1 MVRQISIRCCA
12 NYINYAFFLSGQCL
26 IVLID
31 PHFDFK
37 SVWRFP
43 RFKSKAWLIHLGVS
57 ENMVP
62 LIPKD
67 YHVSYFFHI
76 KITVWGYSKFKH
88 TDFGVH
94 SQKVITGKGIG
105 SRQITE
111 TNQRS
116 TLCLS
121 PNFPLPWQI
130 RTDKNQLVKP
140 KKSAQKPRF
149 SIFIWGYKPYYPL
162 YILYYQLQIRML
174 GPLVSGF
181 GPIPKWSHEMPW
193 LLLAICSG
201 VDASACDSID
211 GSEMASQSTEDEL
224 FIAIFT

>member
-1 MVRQISIRCCA
+1 MVRQISISCCA
-12 NYINYAFFLSGQCL
+12 NYAFFLSGQCL

-62 LIPKD
+62 LIRTD
-67 YHVSYFFHI
+67 YHVSYCFHI

-105 SRQITE
+105 SRQITV

-116 TLCLS
+116 TLCLPIPLCHGRS
-121 PNFPLPWQI
+121 GRIKINWSNKKKCTEATVFYFPL
-130 RTDKNQLVKP
+130 
-140 KKSAQKPRF
+140 
-149 SIFIWGYKPYYPL
+149 
-162 YILYYQLQIRML
+162 
-174 GPLVSGF
+174 
-181 GPIPKWSHEMPW
+181 
-193 LLLAICSG
+193 G
-201 VDASACDSID
+201 V
-211 GSEMASQSTEDEL
+211 L
-224 FIAIFT
+224 